1 MKCGFKSPH
10 FFYRMKN
17 KMWYFEFYT
26 SETLSATCKNLHEE
40 IDIMV
45 SSQMNFFITII
56 TSEMKA
62 GSSELSWSSLSFSIV
77 ITVVYFVIVVI
88 IYFHLYLCLNEGP
101 QPSLI

>member
-45 SSQMNFFITII
+45 SSQMNFFIT
-56 TSEMKA
+56 
-62 GSSELSWSSLSFSIV
+62 F
-77 ITVVYFVIVVI
+77 ITVIWD
-88 IYFHLYLCLNEGP
+88 EGWLKWAF
-101 QPSLI
+101 LIKP